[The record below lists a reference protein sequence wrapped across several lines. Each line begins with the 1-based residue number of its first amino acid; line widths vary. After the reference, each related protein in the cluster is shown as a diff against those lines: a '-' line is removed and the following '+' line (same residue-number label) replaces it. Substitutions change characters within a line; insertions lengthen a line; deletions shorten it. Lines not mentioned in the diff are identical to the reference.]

1 MKISYSELICIG
13 NPVLENVQKLI
24 HAGADGVELMMDG
37 PSWDTMDDNW
47 NKLAKELK
55 KMNIPFSVH
64 PPAWDTNLT
73 SQMYELRKASWDLH
87 VKALHFAAEIGASQ
101 MVLHPGFFGWP
112 SFDKEVAKRRAREIT
127 VQLSEIAKPL
137 GVRLAFENVGG
148 PMQSLYTFDEYS
160 CALDGIDENV
170 GYLIDIGHANM
181 NGWDIPRLIRKVS
194 NRLFGLH
201 IHDNNGKIDEHLP
214 IYDGNLNWE
223 EIFAA
228 MRCAG
233 EDCEFILEYLT
244 GIPLEKLSEGK
255 ELLKK
260 QVWLADK

>member
-13 NPVLENVQKLI
+13 NPVLENVEKLVL
-24 HAGADGVELMMDG
+24 AGADGVELMMDG
-37 PSWDTMDDNW
+37 PRWDTLDDNW

-55 KMNIPFSVH
+55 KTNIKFSVH
-64 PPAWDTNLT
+64 PPAWDINLT
-73 SQMYELRKASWDLH
+73 SQMYELRKVSWDLH

-101 MVLHPGFFGWP
+101 MVLHPGFYGWP
-112 SFDKEVAKRRAREIT
+112 SFDKEEAKRRAREIT
-127 VQLSEIAKPL
+127 IQLSEIAKPL
-137 GVRLAFENVGG
+137 GVKLAFENVGG

-181 NGWDIPRLIRKVS
+181 NGWDVPKLIRKVS

-214 IYDGNLNWE
+214 MYEGNLNWE
-223 EIFAA
+223 EIYAA
-228 MRCAG
+228 MCTVG

-255 ELLKK
+255 ELLMKH
-260 QVWLADK
+260 VHL